1 LAVVNEDESCCEVG
15 TVAAMM
21 TTRHR
26 VRLPSFEPTGA
37 IVLECIPLEKGR
49 VKSVCVVYEFLKVL
63 QGIEGNL
70 ECEERAPQAL
80 EKVI

>member
-1 LAVVNEDESCCEVG
+1 VLQSRNRGGDDDTISCEV
-15 TVAAMM
+15 AK
-21 TTRHR
+21 
-26 VRLPSFEPTGA
+26 SFEPTGA
-37 IVLECIPLEKGR
+37 IVLECIPFEKGH

-70 ECEERAPQAL
+70 GCEERALQAL